1 MQSPAQVDL
10 ARRLNDGNDPL
21 QALTDAYAPGD
32 LIGDGYVV
40 VARLAGVVDD
50 AVFSCCEE
58 RSGEQVAIRALL
70 RPTPERVQRLKSEFR
85 ELQES
90 GAPQLP
96 RARSLHVSEREA
108 FIVMDLCDE
117 VDYAQVLRSPKR
129 HSVALSGADGDPGG
143 PEEKLLPLVGREA
156 ELERLRRISVR
167 ACNDG
172 GRVLVLWG
180 ASGMGKTRLLAELGA
195 EWRERGDWV
204 LQGRCYPS
212 EFVPFASLDG
222 VMDSLRQR
230 LLRLSPAERSLL
242 ARDELQVLAQAFPVL
257 DGLVGQGSSRR
268 RRDLGRNVGQ
278 LGVALRA
285 MFTQLVWD
293 RPIAV
298 FVDDAHW
305 GDEDGW
311 RVLSRLWQEPLPRG
325 LLLVLALRD
334 EGNIAAQLRQDLA
347 GAAVEEL
354 TLAPL
359 ADDSCVELARRAG
372 MPVDGEAPP
381 SLLGLGGGNPNWVIH
396 LARAARTVESPRS
409 LQEAVA
415 LRLAE
420 APAGGI
426 FVLKLLAVAGGPLP
440 EAIVRRALEGDA
452 DFHRDVGRLR
462 AQGLVVARRTSRGDA
477 ALDFDHD
484 STRAGVLELLQ
495 EEERSSLLARL
506 ARAVESERRASSS
519 PIAEYHLGA
528 GNPAR
533 AVDSALV
540 AAAKAREQL
549 AFARAARL
557 YEIALRHGCA
567 DPGERC
573 NVLRHL
579 GEVMVAAGQ
588 GLQGAERII
597 EGAEL
602 APDPGEAIKLRALG
616 VESLFR
622 CAEHARALE
631 HLHPLLNALG
641 LTLWRRQSI
650 ALATLLSLRGQ
661 LWLQRRRGA
670 ERGRELSPEARL
682 RMDVLWSLGVGLSLY
697 DPLNAFI
704 LQVRHALLAEQQG
717 SPEHIALARA
727 TESFILAWEGG
738 ERNRRQSRR
747 AMAAAEE
754 RALTTTDPRVRAHL
768 YVMSA
773 GIASAE
779 ERSQDVLEVSAL
791 GLAYCEEFCP
801 QAHWEAAQLASLRAI
816 ALLHAGKLPEMA
828 DWVRTALGA
837 TDQGEDRLERLLLR
851 GGLCAVAWIA
861 AGRAER
867 LQEELDS
874 AEDAP
879 LRGYYRFQHL
889 WARAA
894 LALAARAPEQAW
906 KLAERAYATCRA
918 DFLFRLRT
926 VRIEMHDLRAR
937 CALTLAARSGG
948 SAALERA
955 VAGSIRRLE
964 REEGDWP
971 AGLAAANAGLLAF
984 RRGQREYAREKL
996 AEAKICFERGGM
1008 RLHAHAARARL
1019 AELTGRPLESPDSW
1033 RLWLEEGGAARL
1045 AAIIDVV
1052 LAPLGARA

>member
-1 MQSPAQVDL
+1 MQSPALVDL
-10 ARRLNDGNDPL
+10 ARRLTDGNDPL
-21 QALTDAYAPGD
+21 LAVADAYAPGD
-32 LIGDGYVV
+32 LIGGYVV
-40 VARLAGVVDD
+40 VARLAGAVDD
-50 AVFSCCEE
+50 AVFACCEE
-58 RSGEQVAIRALL
+58 KSGEQVAIRALR
-70 RPTPERVQRLKSEFR
+70 RPTPERVQRLKAEFR
-85 ELQES
+85 ELQS

-96 RARSLHVSEREA
+96 RPRYLHVSEREA
-108 FIVMDLCDE
+108 FVVMDLCDG
-117 VDYAQVLRSPKR
+117 VDYAQVLRIKGPRLDSP
-129 HSVALSGADGDPGG
+129 SDAAGDPVAPQGT
-143 PEEKLLPLVGREA
+143 PLPLVGREA

-167 ACNDG
+167 ACSDG

-195 EWRERGDWV
+195 EWRGRGDWV

-222 VMDSLRQR
+222 VMDSLRHR

-242 ARDELQVLAQAFPVL
+242 ARDDLQILAQAFPVL

-268 RRDLGRNVGQ
+268 RRDLSRSVGQ

-285 MFTQLVWD
+285 MFAQLVRD

-334 EGNIAAQLRQDLA
+334 EGNIAAQLRQDMD
-347 GAAVEEL
+347 GAVEEL
-354 TLAPL
+354 SLAPL
-359 ADDSCVELARRAG
+359 ADECCVELAERAG
-372 MPVDGEAPP
+372 MPVDEGRSP

-396 LARAARTVESPRS
+396 LARAARAVESPRT
-409 LQEAVA
+409 LQEAVG
-415 LRLAE
+415 LRLAG
-420 APAGGI
+420 AAAGGTW
-426 FVLKLLAVAGGPLP
+426 VLKLLAVAGGPLP
-440 EAIVRRALEGDA
+440 EAIVRRALEEDA
-452 DFHRDVGRLR
+452 DFHCDVGRLR
-462 AQGLVVARRTSRGDA
+462 AQGLVVAHRTSRGDV

-484 STRAGVLELLQ
+484 STRAGVLDLLQ
-495 EEERSSLLARL
+495 EEERSPLLARL

-540 AAAKAREQL
+540 AAAKAREHL

-567 DPGERC
+567 DPAERC

-579 GEVMVAAGQ
+579 GEVMVAAGH

-631 HLHPLLNALG
+631 HLHPLLRALG
-641 LTLWRRQSI
+641 LTLYRRQSI
-650 ALATLLSLRGQ
+650 ALATLLGLRGQ
-661 LWLQRRRGA
+661 LWLQRRRGTG
-670 ERGRELSPEARL
+670 RGRELSAEARL
-682 RMDVLWSLGVGLSLY
+682 RMAVLWSLGVGLSLY

-717 SPEHIALARA
+717 SSEHIALARA

-738 ERNRRQSRR
+738 EQKRRQSRR
-747 AMAAAEE
+747 ALAAAEE
-754 RALTTTDPRVRAHL
+754 RALATTDPRVRAHL

-801 QAHWEAAQLASLRAI
+801 QAHWEVAQLASLRAI

-828 DWVRTALGA
+828 DWVRSALGA
-837 TDQGEDRLERLLLR
+837 TEQGEDRLERLLLR
-851 GGLCAVAWIA
+851 GGLCSVAWIA

-867 LQEELDS
+867 LQEELVS
-874 AEDAP
+874 AEEAL
-879 LRGYYRFQHL
+879 LRGYYRFQQL

-894 LALAARAPEQAW
+894 LALASNDPQGAW
-906 KLAERAYATCRA
+906 RLAEDAYATCRA

-926 VRIEMHDLRAR
+926 VRVEMHDLRAR
-937 CALTLAARSGG
+937 CALTLATRSGG
-948 SAALERA
+948 SAALDWA
-955 VAGSIRRLE
+955 AASIRRLE

-971 AGLAAANAGLLAF
+971 AGLAAANAGLLAL
-984 RRGQREYAREKL
+984 RRGHQDLARERL
-996 AEAKICFERGGM
+996 AEARICFERGGM
-1008 RLHAHAARARL
+1008 RLHAYAARARL
-1019 AELTGRPLESPDSW
+1019 AELTGRPLEPPDAW
-1033 RLWLEEGGAARL
+1033 RLWLEEGGAGRL

-1052 LAPLGARA
+1052 LAPVDLRA